1 MHFPPKQ
8 YCKLDLVPG
17 PTYLNRPNIFNNMAD
32 SEQLWPQDQCPSGQ
46 RIVNRFYLPT
56 QFQSM
61 TVGAQN
67 SDHCLGKN
75 SEIGLSRK
83 GYQYQLMM
91 SSMNAEAGREA
102 PKPGICHLCSRPFYT
117 LTLSCK
123 VRLATLSLDMSQ
135 SRAQR
140 NPGSGRKGQG
150 RDSESTNCSRLPL
163 TAWGAW

>member
-1 MHFPPKQ
+1 
-8 YCKLDLVPG
+8 
-17 PTYLNRPNIFNNMAD
+17 MAD
-32 SEQLWPQDQCPSGQ
+32 SEQLWPQDQCPAGQ

-61 TVGAQN
+61 TVAAQN
-67 SDHCLGKN
+67 SDHCLEKN

-83 GYQYQLMM
+83 GCQCQLMM
-91 SSMNAEAGREA
+91 SSMNGEAGREA

-123 VRLATLSLDMSQ
+123 VRLVTLSLEMSQ
-135 SRAQR
+135 SRVQR
-140 NPGSGRKGQG
+140 NPGSRRKERD
-150 RDSESTNCSRLPL
+150 RDSESRNCPRLPL